1 MAKLQGQHATSSSSS
16 SIGSSL
22 QNNNID
28 NNNNNYIATT
38 TTTDNNNNN
47 NNYYFFDFYDVNRC
61 HTQTSGPKASRQ
73 LNYDNNNFDNNSF
86 WQFQHNN
93 NARPDRLPRWLGR

>member
-28 NNNNNYIATT
+28 NNNNNYFATT
-38 TTTDNNNNN
+38 ATTDNSKNN
-47 NNYYFFDFYDVNRC
+47 NNYFFNFYDVNRC